1 MTDVRGIVEIIM
13 LLPGPLQA
21 APRYG
26 QPHLYTWARSWHRP
40 VKSTGRFQPIAK
52 HMQYID
58 LKSNSRTKEDLD
70 IGAGQTGLRSI
81 YRSLSFAS
89 CFQINVLHACCDWL
103 EPSSRFD
110 RTVPRSRP
118 GVEVRLPVTRARQEQ
133 DDLDDAADICHWR
146 ISLPLPREAE
156 VTTPCS
162 HFGVLA
168 F

>member
-58 LKSNSRTKEDLD
+58 LKSNSQGSPEEPWSRSGGR
-70 IGAGQTGLRSI
+70 GATNTLFWITS
-81 YRSLSFAS
+81 SHF
-89 CFQINVLHACCDWL
+89 W
-103 EPSSRFD
+103 SSRRKLDFEA
-110 RTVPRSRP
+110 P
-118 GVEVRLPVTRARQEQ
+118 GVARGAMEPISRKQSHQQPVLEQ
-133 DDLDDAADICHWR
+133 R
-146 ISLPLPREAE
+146 ISKMKFHA
-156 VTTPCS
+156 
-162 HFGVLA
+162 
-168 F
+168 